1 LGKNGE
7 RNIGNIHK
15 LLINM
20 PKRKNILP
28 QMFDVRPVNTD
39 GSLNL
44 RKIGKLKRIVTLP
57 KKKFHEKYFSQND
70 VFVNS
75 QKTGLRLAD
84 VVGPKKYLKP
94 QPKFEKTEITEAFS
108 PKEAFHI
115 KPAQDF
121 VEFHPNFEIFDQ
133 YFQAPAET
141 YQSESNGDQIS
152 TMEIESPRVSAEY
165 FSKKTNDEFD
175 FEEFLKE
182 DEAEKISLKEKFKK
196 ISENILPQKISTI
209 PRFSYAVS
217 FAAILLLFSFSIPA
231 FSYIQK
237 ALDLKTTLASTGKK
251 ALGQFVQAKDNLSS
265 SQFDKAAVDFSQANQ
280 ILSDASSD
288 IARIGGNF
296 SEILRFVPGIS
307 KVASANYV
315 LSAGQHFSLAGK
327 SLAESA
333 KSLSSIGNPLA
344 SDQTNQPSLTDLF
357 LNLREGIQ
365 KSSEELSAAQDDLDK
380 VNLDD
385 LPLETREQFSQLKS
399 KLPLVNESLKNFL
412 DYSQIFLDVLGYNGP
427 RKYLFLFENN
437 QEMRAT
443 GGFIGSYGIL
453 DISNGRVKKLFVD
466 DIYNPD
472 GQLKARVIPPAPIQK
487 MSAVWTMHDANW
499 FPNFPTS
506 AEKVSWFYEKTGGPS
521 VDGVIAITPEL
532 LRDLLAITGPIDMP
546 EYDTTIDADNF
557 IEKTQQEV
565 ELDYDKELNQPKKFV
580 ADLTPKILDKVM
592 SEKGLASV
600 LKTLKAFNTALSERH
615 LLLYSKNYNI
625 QKLIS
630 DQKWSGEIL
639 RADKD
644 YLSVINTNINGFKT
658 DGVINETIDH
668 KSEIAS
674 DGSIVDTVS
683 ITRKHNGGNENY
695 DWWNKVNG
703 DWMRVYV
710 PDGAKLLEVSG
721 QTREFVPPALDY
733 ASLGFKKDPQLQSEE
748 DSTRVDEESG
758 TKIYKENNK
767 TVFANWVYV
776 SPGEETTITYKYAL
790 PFRLSFDSLQH
801 PADSFSVLFQKQ
813 SGSVGSK
820 LISQVSLPDNM
831 KTIWRWPNDAKQD
844 DNSLKM
850 ETVLDTNKFLGLAVE
865 KR

>member
-1 LGKNGE
+1 
-7 RNIGNIHK
+7 
-15 LLINM
+15 
-20 PKRKNILP
+20 
-28 QMFDVRPVNTD
+28 MFDVKPVNPD

-44 RKIGKLKRIVTLP
+44 KKIRKLRRMVALP
-57 KKKFHEKYFSQND
+57 DKKFQEKDFSRKD
-70 VFVNS
+70 VSVS
-75 QKTGLRLAD
+75 ERKSGLRLTD
-84 VVGPKKYLKP
+84 VVGPKIYLKP
-94 QPKFEKTEITEAFS
+94 QLESKKIE
-108 PKEAFHI
+108 
-115 KPAQDF
+115 
-121 VEFHPNFEIFDQ
+121 
-133 YFQAPAET
+133 PAET
-141 YQSESNGDQIS
+141 YLPVESFFVEPQQDFTQFQPRSEPFNHFFEMPSENYQP
-152 TMEIESPRVSAEY
+152 EIEHETSY
-165 FSKKTNDEFD
+165 FPAIENFS
-175 FEEFLKE
+175 
-182 DEAEKISLKEKFKK
+182 KK
-196 ISENILPQKISTI
+196 ISEPDPEKIIFKKRSRKFSLNKKIESIKKLTGRLMPDFGKLKIQKNVFSQDHSFV
-209 PRFSYAVS
+209 PSFSYAAS
-217 FAAILLLFSFSIPA
+217 FACALLLFSFSVPA
-231 FSYIQK
+231 FSYVQK
-237 ALDLKTTLASTGKK
+237 AFDMKTTLVATGEK
-251 ALGQFVQAKDNLSS
+251 ALGQFAQAKDNLSN
-265 SQFDKAAVDFSQANQ
+265 SQFDKAAVDFSESYQ
-280 ILSDASSD
+280 ILADASRD
-288 IARIGGNF
+288 IAHIGGNF

-315 LSAGQHFSLAGK
+315 VSAGQHFSLAGK

-333 KSLSSIGNPLA
+333 KSLSSIGNPLDSA
-344 SDQTNQPSLTDLF
+344 NQINQPSLTDLF
-357 LNLREGIQ
+357 LNLRRGIEQ
-365 KSSEELSAAQDDLDK
+365 SSGELSAAQDDLNK

-385 LPLETREQFSQLKS
+385 LPLETREQFAQLKN
-399 KLPLVNESLKNFL
+399 KLPLVNESLTNFL

-437 QEMRAT
+437 NEMRST

-506 AEKVSWFYEKTGGPS
+506 AEKVSWFYEKTGGPT

-557 IEKTQQEV
+557 IEKTQAEV

-600 LKTLKAFNTALSERH
+600 LKTLKAFNAALSEKH
-615 LLLYSKNYNI
+615 LLLYSRNYNI

-630 DQKWSGEIL
+630 NQKWSGEIL
-639 RADKD
+639 NTDKD

-658 DGVINETIDH
+658 DGVIEETIDH

-683 ITRKHNGGNENY
+683 ITRKHNGGNEAY

-733 ASLGFKKDPQLQSEE
+733 QSLGFKKDPQIQAE
-748 DSTRVDEESG
+748 DDSARIDEESG
-758 TKIYKENNK
+758 TKIYDENNK

-776 SPGEETTITYKYAL
+776 SPGESVTITYKYAL

-801 PADSFSVLFQKQ
+801 PADSFSVLYQKQ

-820 LISQVSLPDNM
+820 LVSQVNLPDNL
-831 KTIWRWPNDAKQD
+831 KTIWRWPDNAKQEG
-844 DNSLKM
+844 NSLKM
-850 ETVLDTNKFLGLAVE
+850 ETILDTDKFVGLAVE
-865 KR
+865 K

>member
-1 LGKNGE
+1 
-7 RNIGNIHK
+7 
-15 LLINM
+15 M
-20 PKRKNILP
+20 SKRKNILP
-28 QMFDVRPVNTD
+28 QMFDVKPVNSD

-44 RKIGKLKRIVTLP
+44 AKIKKLRRMVTLP
-57 KKKFHEKYFSQND
+57 DKKIYKKNISANRH
-70 VFVNS
+70 
-75 QKTGLRLAD
+75 GLRMAD
-84 VVGPKKYLKP
+84 VVGPKIVCESRDAINRVSTGENAVEKQDFASLQEEINF
-94 QPKFEKTEITEAFS
+94 QPKKPELFNKYFNISDELYQPKLETFSERITKPEPKKVIFKKRSRKLSLKKQIESIKKLSGKLIPNLSKLKIQKNIFS
-108 PKEAFHI
+108 
-115 KPAQDF
+115 QDF
-121 VEFHPNFEIFDQ
+121 SSVP
-133 YFQAPAET
+133 
-141 YQSESNGDQIS
+141 S
-152 TMEIESPRVSAEY
+152 
-165 FSKKTNDEFD
+165 
-175 FEEFLKE
+175 
-182 DEAEKISLKEKFKK
+182 
-196 ISENILPQKISTI
+196 
-209 PRFSYAVS
+209 FSYAVS
-217 FAAILLLFSFSIPA
+217 FACILLLFSFSIPA
-231 FSYIQK
+231 LSYVQK
-237 ALDLKTTLASTGKK
+237 ALDMKKKLVATGER
-251 ALGQFVQAKDNLSS
+251 ALGQFAEAKDNLSN
-265 SQFDKAAVDFSQANQ
+265 SQFDKAAVDFSESYQ
-280 ILSDASSD
+280 ILSDANSD
-288 IARIGGNF
+288 IAHIGGNF

-307 KVASANYV
+307 KIASANYV
-315 LSAGQHFSLAGK
+315 VSAGEHFSLAGK

-333 KSLSSIGNPLA
+333 KSLNLIGNPLDGA
-344 SDQTNQPSLTDLF
+344 NQADQPSLTDLF
-357 LNLREGIQ
+357 LNLRDGIQ
-365 KSSEELSAAQDDLDK
+365 KSSGELSVAQDDLDK
-380 VNLDD
+380 VNIDD
-385 LPLETREQFSQLKS
+385 LPLEMREQFAQLKS

-453 DISNGRVKKLFVD
+453 DIGNGRVKKLFVD

-506 AEKVSWFYEKTGGPS
+506 AEKVSWFYEKTGGPT

-546 EYDTTIDADNF
+546 EYNKTIDADNF
-557 IEKTQQEV
+557 IEETQQEV

-592 SEKGLASV
+592 SEKGLVSV
-600 LKTLKAFNTALSERH
+600 LKTLKAFNTALSEKH
-615 LLLYSKNYNI
+615 LLLYSRNFNI

-639 RADKD
+639 NTDKD
-644 YLSVINTNINGFKT
+644 FLSVINTNINGFKT
-658 DGVINETIDH
+658 DGVIDETIDH

-733 ASLGFKKDPQLQSEE
+733 QSLGFKKDPQVQAE
-748 DSTRVDEESG
+748 DDSARIDEESG
-758 TKIYKENNK
+758 TKIYDENNK

-776 SPGEETTITYKYAL
+776 SPGESTTITYKYAL
-790 PFRLSFDSLQH
+790 PFKLSFDSLQH
-801 PADSFSVLFQKQ
+801 PADSFSVLYQKQ

-820 LISQVSLPDNM
+820 LFSEVNLPDNL
-831 KTIWRWPNDAKQD
+831 KTIWRWPDNAKQN

-850 ETVLDTNKFLGLAVE
+850 ETVLNTDKFVGLAVE
-865 KR
+865 K